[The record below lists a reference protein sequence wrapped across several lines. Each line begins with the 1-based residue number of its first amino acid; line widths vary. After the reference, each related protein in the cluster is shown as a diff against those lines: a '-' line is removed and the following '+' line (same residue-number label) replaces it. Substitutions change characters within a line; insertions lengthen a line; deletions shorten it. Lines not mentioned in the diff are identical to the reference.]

1 MLKIHFG
8 RAPEDKMLVRISD
21 YFDAMFED
29 EWMSTDLTKRII
41 KEIDKST
48 LLYPRII
55 DSPWLGPI
63 TPREISGGAKG
74 LILMAYDDDMLGRYF
89 FGGQFGDNT
98 LPLMWE
104 ISKTRDILFAQVDYM
119 DYPMDTNIPIYIEKY
134 DLIVKTPKEYK
145 MLKERMLHRD
155 PF

>member
-1 MLKIHFG
+1 MLRIHLG
-8 RAPEDKMLVRISD
+8 RVPEENMLIRISD
-21 YFDAMFED
+21 YFDSTFED
-29 EWMSTDLTKRII
+29 SWMGTELTKRIV

-48 LLYPRII
+48 VLYPRVI

-89 FGGQFGDNT
+89 YGGQFGENT

-104 ISKTRDILFAQVDYM
+104 ISKNRDILFAQLDYM
-119 DYPMDTNIPIYIEKY
+119 DYPMNTNIPVYIENF
-134 DLIVKTPKEYK
+134 DLTIKTFDEYK
-145 MLKERMLHRD
+145 KFHDRILARD